1 MSTRGHTESLRRGLL
16 DLDAVEYLK
25 TLARMHNKQ
34 ADCAHCVL
42 PNGCDITK
50 DAGEIKKRV
59 EIVEKWGKEKPY
71 RDPSDEIFRD
81 VSASG
86 NNRWGAVFLPEQ
98 FRPGLQGRKK
108 LQEYLLRRMPRRIL
122 V

>member
-1 MSTRGHTESLRRGLL
+1 M
-16 DLDAVEYLK
+16 DAVEYLK

-59 EIVEKWGKEKPY
+59 EIIEKWE
-71 RDPSDEIFRD
+71 
-81 VSASG
+81 
-86 NNRWGAVFLPEQ
+86 
-98 FRPGLQGRKK
+98 RKT
-108 LQEYLLRRMPRRIL
+108 LS
-122 V
+122 

>member
-1 MSTRGHTESLRRGLL
+1 M
-16 DLDAVEYLK
+16 DAVEYLK

-59 EIVEKWGKEKPY
+59 EIVEKWGKENPVKTRKDELLKVFPY
-71 RDPSDEIFRD
+71 APLTCDGVPKICP
-81 VSASG
+81 G
-86 NNRWGAVFLPEQ
+86 NVDGKRYTADKTGYNCPDSCLKCREKYWLEEGN
-98 FRPGLQGRKK
+98 
-108 LQEYLLRRMPRRIL
+108 
-122 V
+122 